1 MVSEVDD
8 ISHGNTQIKLGCMME
23 MALWGIPALRSRD
36 GQKKKEDIFVSLI
49 LLTEYLQVPHTVRGV
64 VG

>member
-1 MVSEVDD
+1 
-8 ISHGNTQIKLGCMME
+8 ME
-23 MALWGIPALRSRD
+23 MALWGIPAFRSRD
-36 GQKKKEDIFVSLI
+36 GQEKKEDIFVSLI